1 MTAKAY
7 ILIDSSFAIE
17 KKDDADYFFKIISS
31 SLKGYDWSK
40 IYTDDI
46 PLDGNIYVCLATA
59 TSSLYRLL
67 VSTKRFKPKDILND
81 FIFDESSGMYVVSFN
96 YELDAIRDS
105 SEVKRSAFRFLIDTV
120 KPNIDK
126 VLSILEGEVSNVE
139 ETQTSTIKK
148 ETSSV
153 STVSEDPR
161 REEAEAIGEPTELE
175 IEEMFFYI
183 DDIVSKMVSSSTVKI
198 SDRGLDTFEGIQITS
213 SSNPNHFMTLAS
225 SARKDYPNRILIS
238 ELFIII
244 KAAKMVGADSI
255 KFNVRKGT

>member
-1 MTAKAY
+1 MTVKAY
-7 ILIDSSFAIE
+7 ILIDSSFAID
-17 KKDDADYFFKIISS
+17 KKDDADYFFKVVSN
-31 SLKGYDWSK
+31 SLKEYDWLK

-81 FIFDESSGMYVVSFN
+81 FILDESSGMYVVSFN
-96 YELDAIRDS
+96 YELDAIRQNP
-105 SEVKRSAFRFLIDTV
+105 EVKRSAFRFLIDTV

-126 VLSILEGEVSNVE
+126 VLSIVNGEVGDVEKTEEIAIKE
-139 ETQTSTIKK
+139 ET
-148 ETSSV
+148 V
-153 STVSEDPR
+153 SISIIPEDSGR
-161 REEAEAIGEPTELE
+161 KEAETIREPTESEL
-175 IEEMFFYI
+175 EEMFFYI
-183 DDIVSKMVSSSTVKI
+183 DDIVSKMVSSSTIKI
-198 SDRGLDTFEGIQITS
+198 ADRGLDTFEGIQIIS
-213 SSNPNHFMTLAS
+213 SSNPNHFITLAS
-225 SARKDYPNRILIS
+225 SARKDYPNKILVS

>member
-1 MTAKAY
+1 MTVKAY

-17 KKDDADYFFKIISS
+17 QKDDADYFFKVISS

-81 FIFDESSGMYVVSFN
+81 FILDESSGMYIVSFN
-96 YELDAIRDS
+96 YELDAIRQNP
-105 SEVKRSAFRFLIDTV
+105 EVKRSAFRFLIDTV
-120 KPNIDK
+120 KPNVDK
-126 VLSILEGEVSNVE
+126 VISIVNGESSDIEEAKTIFTEE
-139 ETQTSTIKK
+139 ETCSIP
-148 ETSSV
+148 
-153 STVSEDPR
+153 TVSENVRKEKDER
-161 REEAEAIGEPTELE
+161 TIEPTELE
-175 IEEMFFYI
+175 LEEMFFYI
-183 DDIVSKMVSSSTVKI
+183 DEIVSKMVSSSTVKI
-198 SDRGLDTFEGIQITS
+198 ADRGLDTFEGIQVVS
-213 SSNPNHFMTLAS
+213 SSNPSHFITLAS
-225 SARKDYPNRILIS
+225 SARKDYPNKILIS
-238 ELFIII
+238 ELFVII

>member
-1 MTAKAY
+1 MTVKAY
-7 ILIDSSFAIE
+7 ILIDSSFAID
-17 KKDDADYFFKIISS
+17 KKDDADYFFKIISN
-31 SLKGYDWSK
+31 SLKEYDWLK

-96 YELDAIRDS
+96 YELDAIRNS

-126 VLSILEGEVSNVE
+126 VLSIVNGEVGDAE
-139 ETQTSTIKK
+139 ETQEITTK
-148 ETSSV
+148 EETGSV
-153 STVSEDPR
+153 PVIQEDAGR
-161 REEAEAIGEPTELE
+161 KDTEIIREPTEVE

-183 DDIVSKMVSSSTVKI
+183 DDIISKMVSSSTIKI
-198 SDRGLDTFEGIQITS
+198 ADRGLDTFEGIQIVS
-213 SSNPNHFMTLAS
+213 SSNPNHFITLAS
-225 SARKDYPNRILIS
+225 SARKDYPNKILVS

>member
-1 MTAKAY
+1 MTVKAY
-7 ILIDSSFAIE
+7 ILIDSSFAID
-17 KKDDADYFFKIISS
+17 KKDDADYFFKVVSN
-31 SLKGYDWSK
+31 SLKEYDWLK

-81 FIFDESSGMYVVSFN
+81 FILDESSGMYVVSFN
-96 YELDAIRDS
+96 YELDAIRQNP
-105 SEVKRSAFRFLIDTV
+105 EVKRSAFRFLIDTV

-126 VLSILEGEVSNVE
+126 VLSIVNGEAGDVEKTEEIAIKE
-139 ETQTSTIKK
+139 ET
-148 ETSSV
+148 V
-153 STVSEDPR
+153 SISIIPEDSGR
-161 REEAEAIGEPTELE
+161 KEAETIREPTESEL
-175 IEEMFFYI
+175 EEMFFYI
-183 DDIVSKMVSSSTVKI
+183 DDIVSKMVSSSTIKI
-198 SDRGLDTFEGIQITS
+198 ADRGLDTFEGIQIIS
-213 SSNPNHFMTLAS
+213 SSNPNHFITLAS
-225 SARKDYPNRILIS
+225 SARKDYPNKILVS

>member
-17 KKDDADYFFKIISS
+17 KKDHADYFVKIISS
-31 SLKGYDWSK
+31 SLKGYNWSK

-81 FIFDESSGMYVVSFN
+81 FIFDESSGMYIVSFN
-96 YELDAIRDS
+96 YELDAIRDNP
-105 SEVKRSAFRFLIDTV
+105 EVKRSAFRFLIDTV

-126 VLSILEGEVSNVE
+126 VLSILEGEVDNAE
-139 ETQTSTIKK
+139 KAEASTVKE
-148 ETSSV
+148 ETSSISV
-153 STVSEDPR
+153 VSEDTK
-161 REEAEAIGEPTELE
+161 RENNETVREPTESE
-175 IEEMFFYI
+175 VEEMFFYI
-183 DDIVSKMVSSSTVKI
+183 DDIISKMISSSTVKI
-198 SDRGLDTFEGIQITS
+198 PDRGLDTFEGIQITS
-213 SSNPNHFMTLAS
+213 SSNPGHFITLAS
-225 SARKDYPNRILIS
+225 SARKDYPNKILIS